1 MDWLGQ
7 DLKFMSLSAGFLQK
21 VGGRSLPGEEKNLAS
36 RHQLT
41 YLNCSFNAVHVGHDY
56 VADHQVRTS
65 RAGTI
70 HCGYSSIDSRRL
82 EAVLVQDD
90 RQRISDN
97 SFIIYNQHASFRRLS
112 V

>member
-21 VGGRSLPGEEKNLAS
+21 VGGRGLPGEEKNLAS
-36 RHQLT
+36 GHQLT
-41 YLNCSFNAVHVGHDY
+41 YLNGSLNAVHVGHDY
-56 VADHQVRTS
+56 VTDHQVRTR
-65 RAGTI
+65 RAGTV
-70 HCGYSSIDSRRL
+70 HCGHSSIDSRCL

-90 RQRISDN
+90 RQGISDN
-97 SFIIYNQHASFRRLS
+97 SFVIYNQHTSFGRLT